1 MSNTEDYLDSLLNN
15 INSVNMTGKN
25 QPSREEDIS
34 TAKSEEIIRR
44 YKQEQE
50 YKREKEQ
57 KREEERRREQEF
69 LNTFEEELSEEE
81 ADDFLHQFELELE
94 AEDGNSGEPI
104 EKQEKQ
110 AGFFENI
117 EGIVESISGSR
128 EPAKRPEASKEKLVQ
143 GAFEEER
150 LTQNES
156 QFLSD
161 VLGPEVELEEVVSN
175 NIQQDVLGEHEEET
189 ASPHREEEEPVEKA
203 PEEVVSALEEIPV
216 EELTEEELVE
226 ELSPEDLEEK
236 LDSQEEQPKE
246 PEYATEEAMEE
257 GETGDEDLLD
267 LLSDMQDD
275 EDISEIGD
283 LLKADQENI
292 ELEESGL
299 ETPTAEGISQPS
311 GGSSEEEI
319 EETAG
324 KKKKGAGKEKKG
336 LIGKLAD
343 MLFGDDE
350 EETKASEDVVVPE
363 MGDLENI
370 SEENLEILKELESAE
385 KAAAPEEPEGKKKK
399 RKREKKEK
407 KEKKPKEK
415 KERKKRE
422 KKPKPPKEK
431 DNTPPLPKKPVI
443 LIFLMAASIL
453 VLVLLMSKLIGYTSS
468 ISAAKDA
475 MDNADY
481 IEAYKELS
489 GLELKKADK
498 KLYTKAE
505 AMASVQEQHDA
516 YLTLMSAGE
525 YEMAL
530 DALVRGVGRYDAK
543 LATAKKY
550 GLEKQLNVIE
560 AEIEDALDTQFDMTA
575 DDARELYSIRKR
587 KDYSIRIQEIIEEL
601 NLGQVEE

>member
-1 MSNTEDYLDSLLNN
+1 M
-15 INSVNMTGKN
+15 
-25 QPSREEDIS
+25 
-34 TAKSEEIIRR
+34 
-44 YKQEQE
+44 
-50 YKREKEQ
+50 
-57 KREEERRREQEF
+57 
-69 LNTFEEELSEEE
+69 
-81 ADDFLHQFELELE
+81 
-94 AEDGNSGEPI
+94 
-104 EKQEKQ
+104 
-110 AGFFENI
+110 
-117 EGIVESISGSR
+117 
-128 EPAKRPEASKEKLVQ
+128 
-143 GAFEEER
+143 
-150 LTQNES
+150 
-156 QFLSD
+156 
-161 VLGPEVELEEVVSN
+161 ELEEVVSN
-175 NIQQDVLGEHEEET
+175 NIQQDVLGEHEEEK
-189 ASPHREEEEPVEKA
+189 EPTEKA
-203 PEEVVSALEEIPV
+203 AEEAVSVSEEIPV
-216 EELTEEELVE
+216 EELTEEELIE

-236 LDSQEEQPKE
+236 LGSQDEEQPKE
-246 PEYATEEAMEE
+246 LEYATEEAMEE

-299 ETPTAEGISQPS
+299 ETPMAEGLSQPTGGNS
-311 GGSSEEEI
+311 G
-319 EETAG
+319 EETEEAAG
-324 KKKKGAGKEKKG
+324 KKKKG

-350 EETKASEDVVVPE
+350 EEVKATEEVVVPE

-385 KAAAPEEPEGKKKK
+385 KAAAPEEQEDKKKK

-443 LIFLMAASIL
+443 LIFLMVASIL

-481 IEAYKELS
+481 IEAYRELS

-560 AEIEDALDTQFDMTA
+560 AEIEDALDTQFDLTA

>member
-94 AEDGNSGEPI
+94 AEDGNSREPI
-104 EKQEKQ
+104 EEQEKQ

-128 EPAKRPEASKEKLVQ
+128 EPAKQPEASKEKLVQ

-150 LTQNES
+150 LTQNET

-175 NIQQDVLGEHEEET
+175 NIQQDVLGEHEEEK
-189 ASPHREEEEPVEKA
+189 EPTEKA
-203 PEEVVSALEEIPV
+203 AEEAVSVSEEIPV
-216 EELTEEELVE
+216 EELTEEELIE

-236 LDSQEEQPKE
+236 LGSQDEEQPKE
-246 PEYATEEAMEE
+246 LEYATEEAMEE

-299 ETPTAEGISQPS
+299 ETPMAEGLSQPTGGNS
-311 GGSSEEEI
+311 G
-319 EETAG
+319 EETEEAAG
-324 KKKKGAGKEKKG
+324 KKKKG

-350 EETKASEDVVVPE
+350 EEVKATEEVVVPE

-385 KAAAPEEPEGKKKK
+385 KAAAPEEQEDKKKK

-443 LIFLMAASIL
+443 LIFLMVASIL

-481 IEAYKELS
+481 IEAYRELS

-560 AEIEDALDTQFDMTA
+560 AEIEDALDTQFDLTA

>member
-94 AEDGNSGEPI
+94 AEDGNSREPI
-104 EKQEKQ
+104 EEQEKQ
-110 AGFFENI
+110 AVFFENI

-128 EPAKRPEASKEKLVQ
+128 EPAKQPEASKEKLVQ

-150 LTQNES
+150 LTQNET

-175 NIQQDVLGEHEEET
+175 NIQQDVLGEHEEEK
-189 ASPHREEEEPVEKA
+189 EPTEKA
-203 PEEVVSALEEIPV
+203 AEEAVSVSEEIPV
-216 EELTEEELVE
+216 EELTEEELIE

-236 LDSQEEQPKE
+236 LGSQDEEQPKE
-246 PEYATEEAMEE
+246 LEYATEEAMEE

-299 ETPTAEGISQPS
+299 ETPMAEGLSQPTGGNS
-311 GGSSEEEI
+311 G
-319 EETAG
+319 EETEEAAG
-324 KKKKGAGKEKKG
+324 KKKKG

-350 EETKASEDVVVPE
+350 EEVKATEEVVVPE

-385 KAAAPEEPEGKKKK
+385 KAAAPEEQEDKKKK

-481 IEAYKELS
+481 IEAYRELS

-560 AEIEDALDTQFDMTA
+560 AEIEDALDTQFDLTA

>member
-25 QPSREEDIS
+25 QPSGGEDIS

-57 KREEERRREQEF
+57 KKEEERRREQEF

-94 AEDGNSGEPI
+94 AEDENFGEPI

-161 VLGPEVELEEVVSN
+161 VLGPGVELEEVVSN
-175 NIQQDVLGEHEEET
+175 NIQQDVLGEHEEEI

-216 EELTEEELVE
+216 EELTEEELIE

-267 LLSDMQDD
+267 LLRDMQDD

-311 GGSSEEEI
+311 GGNSEEEI

-324 KKKKGAGKEKKG
+324 KQKKAAGKEKKG

-385 KAAAPEEPEGKKKK
+385 KVAAPEEPEGKKKK

-468 ISAAKDA
+468 ISAAKE
-475 MDNADY
+475 
-481 IEAYKELS
+481 I
-489 GLELKKADK
+489 
-498 KLYTKAE
+498 
-505 AMASVQEQHDA
+505 
-516 YLTLMSAGE
+516 
-525 YEMAL
+525 
-530 DALVRGVGRYDAK
+530 GRAH
-543 LATAKKY
+543 
-550 GLEKQLNVIE
+550 V
-560 AEIEDALDTQFDMTA
+560 
-575 DDARELYSIRKR
+575 
-587 KDYSIRIQEIIEEL
+587 
-601 NLGQVEE
+601 

>member
-94 AEDGNSGEPI
+94 AEDGNSREPI
-104 EKQEKQ
+104 EEQEKQ

-128 EPAKRPEASKEKLVQ
+128 EPAKQPEASKEKLVQ

-175 NIQQDVLGEHEEET
+175 NIQQDVLGEHEEEK
-189 ASPHREEEEPVEKA
+189 EPTEKA
-203 PEEVVSALEEIPV
+203 AEEAVSVSEEIPV
-216 EELTEEELVE
+216 EELTEEELIE

-236 LDSQEEQPKE
+236 LGSQDEEQPKE
-246 PEYATEEAMEE
+246 LEYATEEAMEE

-299 ETPTAEGISQPS
+299 ETPMAEGLSQPTGGNS
-311 GGSSEEEI
+311 G
-319 EETAG
+319 EETEEA
-324 KKKKGAGKEKKG
+324 AGKEKKG

-385 KAAAPEEPEGKKKK
+385 KVAAPEEPEGKKKK

-516 YLTLMSAGE
+516 YLTLMSVGE

-560 AEIEDALDTQFDMTA
+560 AEIEDALDTQFDLTA

>member
-94 AEDGNSGEPI
+94 AEDGNSREPI
-104 EKQEKQ
+104 EEQEKQ

-128 EPAKRPEASKEKLVQ
+128 EPAKQPEASKEKLVQ

-175 NIQQDVLGEHEEET
+175 NIQQDVLGEHEEEK
-189 ASPHREEEEPVEKA
+189 EPTEKA
-203 PEEVVSALEEIPV
+203 AEEAVSVSEEIPV
-216 EELTEEELVE
+216 EELTEEELIE

-236 LDSQEEQPKE
+236 LGSQDEEQPKE
-246 PEYATEEAMEE
+246 LEYATEEAMEE

-299 ETPTAEGISQPS
+299 ETPMAEGLSQPTGGNS
-311 GGSSEEEI
+311 G
-319 EETAG
+319 EETEEAAG
-324 KKKKGAGKEKKG
+324 KKKKG

-350 EETKASEDVVVPE
+350 EEVKATEDVVVPE

-385 KAAAPEEPEGKKKK
+385 KAAAPEEQEDKKKK

-481 IEAYKELS
+481 IEAYRELS

-560 AEIEDALDTQFDMTA
+560 AEIEDALDTQFDLTA

>member
-94 AEDGNSGEPI
+94 AEDGNSREPI
-104 EKQEKQ
+104 EEQEKQ

-128 EPAKRPEASKEKLVQ
+128 EPAKQPEASKEKLVQ

-175 NIQQDVLGEHEEET
+175 NIQQDVLGEHEEEK
-189 ASPHREEEEPVEKA
+189 EPTEKA
-203 PEEVVSALEEIPV
+203 AEEAVSVSEEIPV
-216 EELTEEELVE
+216 EELTEEELIE

-236 LDSQEEQPKE
+236 LGSQDEEQPKE
-246 PEYATEEAMEE
+246 LEYATEEAMEE

-299 ETPTAEGISQPS
+299 ETPMAEGLSQPTGGNS
-311 GGSSEEEI
+311 G
-319 EETAG
+319 EETEEA
-324 KKKKGAGKEKKG
+324 AGKEKKG

-385 KAAAPEEPEGKKKK
+385 KVAAPEEPEGKKKK

-587 KDYSIRIQEIIEEL
+587 KDYSMRIQEIIEEL